1 MRLDKSRLISSII
14 SNFWSLLAF
23 SIYMHAQLL
32 SCIPLHGQ
40 QDLSMFAIFV
50 LCPVVSNSAHSG
62 LKINKKYV
70 LLTYQYHFI
79 ILDISIMSL
88 ISEILRYFS
97 VSDMCLK
104 LITWR
109 KYSKAIIHF
118 TEDNFRANCSILQIY
133 LTHKI
138 TRSSGFM
145 VKVKFTTLT

>member
-1 MRLDKSRLISSII
+1 MPNSWTASHYMDSKTCPCLPS
-14 SNFWSLLAF
+14 F
-23 SIYMHAQLL
+23 S
-32 SCIPLHGQ
+32 
-40 QDLSMFAIFV
+40 V
-50 LCPVVSNSAHSG
+50 LCPVVSNSTHSG

-133 LTHKI
+133 LNHKI

-145 VKVKFTTLT
+145 VKAKFTTLTQDHSGNVCTMADKANSQADV